1 MSRISPG
8 RALGATVLLLAAL
21 LLPPFLGSGWQIAL
35 TSIFYVMFLCVA
47 WNIIAGFAGQFA
59 LGQPVFLAVG
69 AYTSSKLL
77 MSGVTPWL
85 GMLVG
90 ALLSGVLAT
99 GVGLLAFRYRVRGLY
114 FALLTFAL
122 LLVVE
127 NLVAQIEWLGGTVGL
142 LLPLGDST
150 IDFTWRSRLPYYYVM
165 LGLLAVAVLT
175 SWRVA
180 TSRLGWRLN
189 AVQQDEDAAPA
200 IGIDVNRAKLL
211 AFVISAMLTSLAGT
225 FYAQY
230 YQLISP
236 ETMLSF
242 EPQIQMLLG
251 TIIGGI
257 GTLAGPLVGGLLV
270 GGFNQLL
277 LSLPLGSQVA
287 SSLGQVAFALFLVL
301 MSLRAPHGLVGL
313 YRDVREKGVRVRVGR
328 FRKPSVEEL

>member
-1 MSRISPG
+1 
-8 RALGATVLLLAAL
+8 
-21 LLPPFLGSGWQIAL
+21 
-35 TSIFYVMFLCVA
+35 
-47 WNIIAGFAGQFA
+47 
-59 LGQPVFLAVG
+59 
-69 AYTSSKLL
+69 
-77 MSGVTPWL
+77 
-85 GMLVG
+85 
-90 ALLSGVLAT
+90 
-99 GVGLLAFRYRVRGLY
+99 
-114 FALLTFAL
+114 
-122 LLVVE
+122 
-127 NLVAQIEWLGGTVGL
+127 
-142 LLPLGDST
+142 
-150 IDFTWRSRLPYYYVM
+150 
-165 LGLLAVAVLT
+165 
-175 SWRVA
+175 
-180 TSRLGWRLN
+180 
-189 AVQQDEDAAPA
+189 
-200 IGIDVNRAKLL
+200 
-211 AFVISAMLTSLAGT
+211 VISAMLTSLAGT